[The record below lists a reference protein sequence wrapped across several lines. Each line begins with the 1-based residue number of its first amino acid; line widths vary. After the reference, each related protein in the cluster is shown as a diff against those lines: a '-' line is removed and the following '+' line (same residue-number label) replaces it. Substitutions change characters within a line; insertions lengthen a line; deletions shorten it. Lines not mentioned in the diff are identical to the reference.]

1 MKNILTCI
9 ILLITFF
16 SNAQEIKELT
26 PTSIEIL
33 DLNTTDEKEFN
44 RNRKVCEGIWERM
57 SKGLKKEDLTEEEKA
72 ELDKMVDETMTNYWD
87 IEGQGCSW
95 YCGGGPH
102 KETASSHLADQ
113 GSINYRAENA
123 MDLNYKN
130 VWVEGVPGYGV
141 GEYLEYNFYQGSPRI
156 TEIIVVNG
164 YVKSETAWRNNSRVK
179 KLKVYIKGKPYA
191 ILNLTDQRAAQHF
204 KVAPIGKLDKSI
216 DYITSKSLPPWTM
229 KFEIMEVYPGDKYE
243 DTVLSEIYFDG
254 IDVHCFAKGTPV
266 TMADHTQKPIE
277 DVLVGEQVLSYHQ
290 PTDSYVAATIQE
302 LASPTHDALI
312 TVSLSDGSTITC
324 TRDHPLLSFS
334 GDWLSYTPEKTQIA
348 YQFDNVKQLKEGSI
362 VQTISG
368 AVKILNIQETNT
380 AQQTYT
386 IVKLDNA
393 NTFMANGIV
402 VGTEALRTLRKCDR
416 HKMVTE

>member
-1 MKNILTCI
+1 MKNTLICI
-9 ILLITFF
+9 ILLITLF
-16 SNAQEIKELT
+16 SNAQEIKVLT
-26 PTSIEIL
+26 PTSIEVL

-44 RNRKVCEGIWERM
+44 RNRKACEAIWERM
-57 SKGLKKEDLTEEEKA
+57 SKGLKLEDLTQEEKA

-95 YCGGGPH
+95 YCGGGPF

-113 GSINYRAENA
+113 GSIQSGAENA

-130 VWVEGVPGYGV
+130 AWVEGVPGYGI
-141 GEYLEYNFYQGSPRI
+141 GEYLEYSFYQGSPRI

-179 KLKVYIKGKPYA
+179 KLKVYIKDEPYA

-204 KVAPIGKLDKSI
+204 KVDPIGKLDKSI

-254 IDVHCFAKGTPV
+254 IDVHCFAKGTLI

-277 DVLVGEQVLSYHQ
+277 ELLLGEQVLSYDQ
-290 PTDSYVAATIQE
+290 ATDSYITATIKE
-302 LASPTHDALI
+302 LANPMHDALI
-312 TVSLSDGSTITC
+312 TLSLSDSSTITC
-324 TRDHPLLSFS
+324 TRDHPLLSSS
-334 GDWLSYTPEKTQIA
+334 GDWLSYTPEQTQIA
-348 YQFDNVKQLKEGSI
+348 YRFDDVKQLEIGSI
-362 VQTISG
+362 IHTVSG
-368 AVKILNIQETNT
+368 AMKILNIKEIDT

-393 NTFMANGIV
+393 NTFIANGIV
-402 VGTEALRTLRKCDR
+402 VGTEELRVFRTCDT
-416 HKMVTE
+416 HKLITE